1 MRYMPIFIDLE
12 AKPVLVVGAGPVALR
27 RARQLLDAGARVP
40 VIAPTFV
47 AEFRELAGVE
57 LIERPV
63 QIDDVLAD
71 YRLVIVA
78 TDNQDVNAMI
88 SDECAE
94 LGILCN
100 RCDSFAEG
108 SFVCGNVLRRGPV
121 TCATMAGGVPEIARY
136 LNRKIDG
143 LISPALVELASLL
156 VELRPAIK
164 TSRPGQ
170 TRDFIAG
177 LVNDETIARIELEG
191 IDKLREEIMACL

>member
-27 RARQLLDAGARVP
+27 RARQLLDAGARVT

>member
-12 AKPVLVVGAGPVALR
+12 AKPVLIIGAGPVALR
-27 RARQLLDAGARVP
+27 RARQLLDAGARVT
-40 VIAPTFV
+40 VIAPAV
-47 AEFRELAGVE
+47 IAEFRELAGIE
-57 LIERPV
+57 LIKRPV
-63 QIDDVLAD
+63 QIDDVSAD

-88 SDECAE
+88 SDECADK
-94 LGILCN
+94 GILCN
-100 RCDSFAEG
+100 RCDDFAEG
-108 SFVCGNVLRRGPV
+108 SFVCGNTLRRGPV

-136 LNRKIDG
+136 LNRKIAG
-143 LISPALVELASLL
+143 LMSPALVELASLL

-164 TSRPGQ
+164 AARPGQ

>member
-27 RARQLLDAGARVP
+27 RARQLLEAGARLT
-40 VIAPTFV
+40 VIAPTFID
-47 AEFRELAGVE
+47 EFRELAGVE

-63 QIDDVLAD
+63 QSEDVSTH

-78 TDNQDVNAMI
+78 TDNADVNAMI
-88 SDECAE
+88 SDECAG

-121 TCATMAGGVPEIARY
+121 TCATMAGGVPEIAKY
-136 LNRKIDG
+136 INLKINS
-143 LISPALVELASLL
+143 LLTPALIELATLL

-164 TSRPGQ
+164 DARQEQ
-170 TRDFIAG
+170 TRELIAS
-177 LVNDETIARIELEG
+177 LVSDETIARIEREG
-191 IDKLREEIMACL
+191 TAKLREEIMACL